1 MLEVNS
7 LTVSYGEIAALRG
20 VTLAVEEGEIVT
32 LIGGNGAG
40 KSTTLRAISGLLR
53 PKGGTI
59 LLDGEAISGL
69 APDRIVSLGVAHVPE
84 GRRVFPQL
92 SLEDNLRVGAHLRRD
107 AGVRSDLERVY
118 AMFPHLKDRRRQLAE
133 SLSGGEQ
140 QMLALGRA
148 IMSRPRVL
156 LLDEPSL
163 GLAPTVV
170 EDVARAILSFR
181 KQGITVLLVEQNARV
196 ALAISDRGYVIEN
209 GRTVLSNTA
218 ALLKSDPKVVASYLG
233 GAPTGDARHLQPHSG
248 MMEKLDLS
256 LNILASGERP

>member
-1 MLEVNS
+1 
-7 LTVSYGEIAALRG
+7 
-20 VTLAVEEGEIVT
+20 
-32 LIGGNGAG
+32 
-40 KSTTLRAISGLLR
+40 
-53 PKGGTI
+53 
-59 LLDGEAISGL
+59 
-69 APDRIVSLGVAHVPE
+69 
-84 GRRVFPQL
+84 
-92 SLEDNLRVGAHLRRD
+92 
-107 AGVRSDLERVY
+107 
-118 AMFPHLKDRRRQLAE
+118 
-133 SLSGGEQ
+133 
-140 QMLALGRA
+140 
-148 IMSRPRVL
+148 VL

-233 GAPTGDARHLQPHSG
+233 GAPTGDARHLQPHGG

-256 LNILASGERP
+256 LNVLASGERP

>member
-20 VTLAVEEGEIVT
+20 VTLAIEQGEIVT

-40 KSTTLRAISGLLR
+40 KSTTLRTISGLLR
-53 PKGGTI
+53 PKSGTI
-59 LLDGEAISGL
+59 LLNGELISGL
-69 APDRIVSLGVAHVPE
+69 APDRIVALGVAHVPE
-84 GRRVFPQL
+84 GRRVFPEL
-92 SLEDNLRVGAHLRRD
+92 SLENNLRVGAHLRRD

-118 AMFPHLKDRRRQLAE
+118 AMFPHLMERRRQLAE

-148 IMSRPRVL
+148 IMSRPRLL

-170 EDVARAILSFR
+170 EDVAHAILSFR

-209 GRTVLSNTA
+209 GRIVLSNTA

-233 GAPTGDARHLQPHSG
+233 GAPTRDARDLQA
-248 MMEKLDLS
+248 LVT
-256 LNILASGERP
+256 